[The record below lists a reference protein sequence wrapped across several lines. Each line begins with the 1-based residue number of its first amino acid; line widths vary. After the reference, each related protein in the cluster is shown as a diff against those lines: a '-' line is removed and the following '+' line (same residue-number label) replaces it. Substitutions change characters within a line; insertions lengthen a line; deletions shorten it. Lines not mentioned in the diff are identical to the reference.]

1 VENVGNVVE
10 TAAENEVVLL
20 HNTHQES
27 TMTALI
33 EVMVATVVTA
43 VAATI
48 LEVTEV
54 TEVTEATTAVV
65 VDTDL
70 DLLLHAEVPLQN
82 TAAREAEVLHP
93 VLIDDLKRDKDS
105 IRVKLSFLH

>member
-48 LEVTEV
+48 LGKSGSCSIY
-54 TEVTEATTAVV
+54 
-65 VDTDL
+65 
-70 DLLLHAEVPLQN
+70 LH
-82 TAAREAEVLHP
+82 T
-93 VLIDDLKRDKDS
+93 S
-105 IRVKLSFLH
+105 

>member
-10 TAAENEVVLL
+10 NEVVLL
-20 HNTHQES
+20 HNMHQES

-33 EVMVATVVTA
+33 EVMVVTVVTA

-54 TEVTEATTAVV
+54 TTAVV

-105 IRVKLSFLH
+105 IRVKLSLLH

>member
-54 TEVTEATTAVV
+54 TEVTTAVV

-82 TAAREAEVLHP
+82 TAAREAEVLHL

-105 IRVKLSFLH
+105 IRVKLSLLH